1 MHVYSVAVQSLC
13 FRFLKSKMNMLQQ
26 HDGMTE
32 QLSKCPVAVC
42 MSAIAIKNEQHAH
55 ALCLKRLQH
64 SHSDRPP
71 PMLVAA
77 SLV

>member
-32 QLSKCPVAVC
+32 QLSKCVKGVC
-42 MSAIAIKNEQHAH
+42 TSAFAIKDGQHAH
-55 ALCLKRLQH
+55 ALCLKRLQQ
-64 SHSDRPP
+64 SH
-71 PMLVAA
+71 
-77 SLV
+77 

>member
-13 FRFLKSKMNMLQQ
+13 FRVLKSKMNMLQQ

-32 QLSKCPVAVC
+32 QLSECLKAVC
-42 MSAIAIKNEQHAH
+42 MSAIAIKDEQHAH

-64 SHSDRPP
+64 SHYRPP